1 MGDRGIPKSYRYMHG
16 FGSHTYSFIN
26 SENKRFWVKFTFK
39 TQQGT
44 QKADCSALIVPV
56 HLCWRPRP
64 QDLLIKKPKAAAG
77 LDRARAAGAGREADS

>member
-44 QKADCSALIVPV
+44 QKADCSALIVRFTCV
-56 HLCWRPRP
+56 
-64 QDLLIKKPKAAAG
+64 G
-77 LDRARAAGAGREADS
+77 DRALRICL